1 MQSGRSDA
9 DPTSDELPFALPA
22 KGSAGTP
29 RAFLAIYLRGTAMG
43 AADIVPGVSGGTMAL
58 ILGIYE
64 RLILSLRSLA
74 RAPFLTSLLKGR
86 FGAAMAAV
94 DGLFLLALAAG
105 IATSV
110 IALSRLLS
118 AWLEARPVF
127 VHAFFFGL
135 ILASVLLVARRI
147 ERPSAGSW
155 ALFTLGAVTA
165 YLVVGLTP
173 TQTPEAPW
181 FLFLSGA
188 LAVSALLLPGI
199 SGAFVLVLLGKYAYV
214 LDAVN
219 RADLTA
225 LGSVAAGAVA
235 GMLSF
240 AQVLGWLFRR
250 YHDATL
256 ALLCGVMLGS
266 LRKVWPWQAE
276 REGVSVNLAPR
287 ADAWSTEHGW
297 AWALLL
303 ALAGALLVT
312 LLERAGRERES
323 DGASDEGGARRGG
336 D

>member
-1 MQSGRSDA
+1 MHAGRSDV
-9 DPTSDELPFALPA
+9 DPAPDEQHPA
-22 KGSAGTP
+22 PASMSRAGTP
-29 RAFLAIYLRGTAMG
+29 RAFLAIYLRGMAMG

-64 RLILSLRSLA
+64 RLILSLRNLA
-74 RAPFLTSLLKGR
+74 RPPFLANVARGR
-86 FGAAMAAV
+86 LGAALAAV
-94 DGLFLLALAAG
+94 DGLFLLALVAG
-105 IATSV
+105 IGTSV
-110 IALSRLLS
+110 VALSRLLS
-118 AWLEARPVF
+118 TWLEARPVF

-135 ILASVLLVARRI
+135 ILASVFLVARRI
-147 ERPSAGSW
+147 RRPSARSW
-155 ALFTLGAVTA
+155 ALFALGAVTA

-199 SGAFVLVLLGKYAYV
+199 SGAFVLVLLGKYAFV

-219 RADLTA
+219 RADAAA
-225 LGSVAAGAVA
+225 LASVVAGAVA

-266 LRKVWPWQAE
+266 LRKVWPWQTE
-276 REGVSVNLAPR
+276 REGVSVNLAPP
-287 ADAWSTEHGW
+287 ADAWSTEHGL

-312 LLERAGRERES
+312 LLERAGHAREP
-323 DGASDEGGARRGG
+323 DGTSLDEGARRG
-336 D
+336 